1 MAAALAAA
9 AILALTAAGCSR
21 PAEVATPGATAPAVD
36 LSPTATAG
44 SLPTPSI
51 EPTATRTPAPTPVAS
66 PAPQDPEPTPSL
78 GATAT
83 PPPQVVATPT
93 RPSVVIESRPVE
105 TATPAAQ
112 AVRGGV
118 LRLTTQA
125 DIAHQDVHA
134 ETSPALSTWGPG
146 IAYSRLM
153 RFRTGPDVALP
164 SLEVMCDLCESWRAL
179 DPVTFEFTLRDGVR
193 WHDEDLTGGRA
204 LSSRDVL
211 YSLSRQ
217 GRGPNGMLLGSIDEI
232 SAPDP
237 RTVSIRLIEPDA
249 DFMLG
254 LADARSK
261 IVAREAVAISGDLR
275 DGPTVG
281 TGPWRL
287 ESTGTVSTHVFERFG
302 DYFEAGLPYADGLRV
317 HIVPDLQTRDAA
329 FVVGQIDVMEVTVGE
344 WEALRERASD
354 AVTLS
359 VPVPGSGVEI
369 GFNADRPPFDDPA
382 VRRAAFAAMD
392 PAGALEDVWA
402 GAGYLSFGFPL
413 VGPSWALDETELAGR
428 MANPSEARRLL
439 GGGSPAPVTLRV
451 GLFGEEYLEHAR
463 RVAREMRA
471 VGFEV
476 EVEEVTRLAFADEVW
491 RGGDYQA
498 FLGPIPPVTSPNAFL
513 FSAVYSDGPYYHG
526 GPPADGLDALIE
538 MQAGEY
544 DSGARRS
551 MHREIQLLMLR
562 AAVRYMP
569 VTRVTVTVS
578 VSVRRANR
586 PTRRSTQVETP
597 AVHHTLYQVGV

>member
-1 MAAALAAA
+1 M
-9 AILALTAAGCSR
+9 
-21 PAEVATPGATAPAVD
+21 
-36 LSPTATAG
+36 
-44 SLPTPSI
+44 
-51 EPTATRTPAPTPVAS
+51 
-66 PAPQDPEPTPSL
+66 
-78 GATAT
+78 
-83 PPPQVVATPT
+83 
-93 RPSVVIESRPVE
+93 IESRPVE
-105 TATPAAQ
+105 TATPAAHP
-112 AVRGGV
+112 VRGGV

-164 SLEVMCDLCESWRAL
+164 SLEVICDLCESWRAL

-287 ESTGTVSTHVFERFG
+287 ESTGAVATHVFERFG
-302 DYFEAGLPYADGLRV
+302 EYFEAGLPYADGLRV
-317 HIVPDLQTRDAA
+317 HVVPDLQTRDAA
-329 FVVGQIDVMEVTVGE
+329 FVVGQIDVMEVTAWE
-344 WEALRERASD
+344 WEALRERAAD
-354 AVTLS
+354 AVTLA
-359 VPVPGSGVEI
+359 VPAPGSGVEI
-369 GFNADRPPFDDPA
+369 GLNAERAPFDDTA

-392 PAGALEDVWA
+392 PAGALEDVWG

-413 VGPSWALDETELAGR
+413 VGPSWALDEAELDGR
-428 MANPSEARRLL
+428 LASPPEARRLL
-439 GGGSPAPVTLRV
+439 GGASPAPFTLRV

-463 RVAREMRA
+463 RVAREMRT

-491 RGGDYQA
+491 RGGEYQA
-498 FLGPIPPVTSPNAFL
+498 FLGPIAPVTSPNAFL
-513 FSAVYSDGPYYHG
+513 FSAVYSEGPYYRG

-544 DSGARRS
+544 DAEARRS

-569 VTRVTVTVS
+569 VTQVTVWAAQPWVGNLHINLAGFEYGHWAS
-578 VSVRRANR
+578 AWLGKDRR
-586 PTRRSTQVETP
+586 
-597 AVHHTLYQVGV
+597 